1 MLAFG
6 GCVYFF
12 VYFNRDL
19 STKNS
24 TDLRSFLGRIEDE
37 KGTLKAIF
45 RIYAGKKQKHAGFL
59 GKDSKETFPFLP
71 TFFFKNNEFQVYF
84 PVKNRLFFVFLGRK
98 WLL

>member
-24 TDLRSFLGRIEDE
+24 TDLRSFFGRIEDE
-37 KGTLKAIF
+37 KGTLRVIS
-45 RIYAGKKQKHAGFL
+45 RIYAEKKQKHAGFL
-59 GKDSKETFPFLP
+59 GKDSRKRFRFCLPFSSKTTTF
-71 TFFFKNNEFQVYF
+71 KSIFQQKIAFSSYF
-84 PVKNRLFFVFLGRK
+84 
-98 WLL
+98 